1 MPNMIPPPVLLPLA
15 MKTMAATK
23 HTEARNPAQPG
34 LAGKRGPPFMSSH
47 WTVMGPSGTA
57 GTTTHTGAD
66 KRVSTLEIRWTTS
79 RNTPKSEPQHRRGG
93 RAGL

>member
-34 LAGKRGPPFMSSH
+34 LAGKRGLLSCPPIGLS
-47 WTVMGPSGTA
+47 WDRLGPPA
-57 GTTTHTGAD
+57 
-66 KRVSTLEIRWTTS
+66 
-79 RNTPKSEPQHRRGG
+79 PRRTQ
-93 RAGL
+93 AQTNASAH